1 MIAFESRLLI
11 SSAIKTRCTRF
22 AINSRRGFGMDVS
35 VSETFQLGGY
45 VNWKSAAVA
54 AGPNGGSWQADG
66 WGGGVTAD
74 YWTRN
79 FCVQA
84 ALGMTGFSGESRREV
99 QRQGAL
105 LDGGTAK
112 GTRSAGSM
120 LGAVR
125 IGAPMEL
132 GATYLEPQF
141 TATWSGNQQ
150 HRFIESGADAMVN
163 LTYESYSTNYLQ
175 TALGV
180 KAAWPLKR
188 GETALF
194 TPSLRAAWLADWDLS
209 NGPRRMGLSFTGKGY
224 EVASNPDSSHAMG
237 ALLEAGLDYSVAQL
251 EGASVK
257 AYLRRG
263 AELWG
268 GNRGAQWRASGGVRS
283 VLSARFVVFSL
294 R

>member
-1 MIAFESRLLI
+1 MY
-11 SSAIKTRCTRF
+11 TPF
-22 AINSRRGFGMDVS
+22 AINSGGGVLGMDVS

-45 VNWKSAAVA
+45 VNYGNLQLWQQGQS
-54 AGPNGGSWQADG
+54 GSGSWQADG

-79 FCVQA
+79 FYVQA

-257 AYLRRG
+257 AYLRGG

-268 GNRGAQWRASGGVRS
+268 GNRGAQWRASGGVT
-283 VLSARFVVFSL
+283 VQF
-294 R
+294 